1 MTAEHPSTDDALGRA
16 LVSAEVSATEPV
28 DPQAETEAPVPGRRW
43 PQLLAVAVAALLTGI
58 CLAVTGLMVWQH
70 SRVAVQRADEQR
82 FVDAARDGVTALLS
96 MDHTRARADVQRVLD
111 LSTGPF
117 HDDFQRTVDDF
128 VKTAVDSKA
137 VTTGTI
143 NAAALDR
150 LEGDRATV
158 LVAATSEVSNANG
171 ANADARPFRI
181 SVIVDRDA
189 DTFKMSEVEFVP

>member
-1 MTAEHPSTDDALGRA
+1 MTAEHPDIDDALVRA
-16 LVSAEVSATEPV
+16 EGSEAEPA
-28 DPQAETEAPVPGRRW
+28 DPLPKAEAPARRW
-43 PQLLAVAVAALLTGI
+43 PQTVAVAVAALLTGV
-58 CLAVTGLMVWQH
+58 CLAVAGVMVWQH
-70 SRVAVQRADEQR
+70 SQVVAQRAEEQR

-96 MDHTRARADVQRVLD
+96 MDHTRAQADVQRVLD

-117 HDDFQRTVDDF
+117 HDDFQRTADDF

-150 LEGDRATV
+150 QEGDRATV
-158 LVAATSEVSNANG
+158 LVAATSEVTNANG

-181 SVIVDRDA
+181 SVTVDREA
-189 DTFKMSEVEFVP
+189 DSFKMSGVEFVP

>member
-1 MTAEHPSTDDALGRA
+1 MTAEHPGTDDALVRVESSEA
-16 LVSAEVSATEPV
+16 QPV
-28 DPQAETEAPVPGRRW
+28 DPQPEAEAPAPARRW
-43 PQLLAVAVAALLTGI
+43 SQMVAVAVAALLAGV
-58 CLAVTGLMVWQH
+58 CLAGTGLMVWQH
-70 SRVAVQRADEQR
+70 SRIAAQRADEQR

-96 MDHTRARADVQRVLD
+96 MDHTRARVDVQRVLD

-117 HDDFQRTVDDF
+117 HDDFARTADDF
-128 VKTAVDSKA
+128 VRTAVDSKA

-158 LVAATSEVSNANG
+158 LVAATSEVTNANG

-181 SVIVDRDA
+181 SVTVDRDA

>member
-1 MTAEHPSTDDALGRA
+1 MTAEHPDIDDALVRA
-16 LVSAEVSATEPV
+16 EGSEAEPA
-28 DPQAETEAPVPGRRW
+28 DPQPKAEAPARRW
-43 PQLLAVAVAALLTGI
+43 PQTVAVAVAALLTGV
-58 CLAVTGLMVWQH
+58 CLAVAGLMVWQH
-70 SRVAVQRADEQR
+70 SQVVAQRAEEQQ

-96 MDHTRARADVQRVLD
+96 MDHTRAQADVQRVLD

-117 HDDFQRTVDDF
+117 HDDFQRTADDF

-150 LEGDRATV
+150 QEGDRATV
-158 LVAATSEVSNANG
+158 LVAATSEVTNANG

-181 SVIVDRDA
+181 SVTVDREA
-189 DTFKMSEVEFVP
+189 DSFKMSGVEFVP

>member
-1 MTAEHPSTDDALGRA
+1 MTAEHPDTDDALVRA
-16 LVSAEVSATEPV
+16 VVSDEDSEAAPV
-28 DPQAETEAPVPGRRW
+28 DPQPKAEAPARRW
-43 PQLLAVAVAALLTGI
+43 PQTVAVAVAALLTGV
-58 CLAVTGLMVWQH
+58 CLAVAGLMVWQH
-70 SRVAVQRADEQR
+70 RAIAAERAVEQR

-96 MDHTRARADVQRVLD
+96 MDHTRAQADVQRVLD

-117 HDDFQRTVDDF
+117 HDDFQRTAEDF

-158 LVAATSEVSNANG
+158 LVAATSEVTNANG

-181 SVIVDRDA
+181 SVTVDRAA
-189 DTFKMSEVEFVP
+189 DSFKMSEVEFVP